1 MFLNPLSIGLDIGNF
16 SIKLVVIEL
25 RKRQPVL
32 LAFEERVLSS
42 PILNDQHSVD
52 SEALLSEMRQFRRS
66 IPKRARKVSMA
77 LPDSAVI
84 SKVVHLDQQL
94 SDQEKHFA
102 VHQALATSSP
112 FPVEEL
118 QLDYF
123 AVNLGEKAAAASTVA
138 HQVYACRK
146 QTIAGRISALNKA
159 RFRPSVLELKSHGLI
174 WLGEAQQSALPTKQN
189 WAVVDIGMKQSDF
202 CVGVSPSQFYRREM
216 PISVSQIAL
225 SNPKF
230 DWLHPDVMACQHFI
244 QQVVEQVRRQI
255 QLYNSTHP
263 KRPLNGIWLCGGA
276 SSLIDSD
283 SIARALSMPVQ
294 WSDPFAVLNRAD
306 KLANFHPEQDYSR
319 FGLAT
324 GLALRGAQS

>member
-52 SEALLSEMRQFRRS
+52 SEALLSEMRQIRRS
-66 IPKRARKVSMA
+66 IPKRARRVSMA

-123 AVNLGEKAAAASTVA
+123 AVNIGEGSSASSVA

-146 QTIAGRISALNKA
+146 QTVAGRINALTKA

-174 WLGEAQQSALPTKQN
+174 WLGEAQQAALPTQQN

-202 CVGVSPSQFYRREM
+202 CVGVSQNQFYRREI
-216 PISVSQIAL
+216 PLSVGQISL
-225 SNPKF
+225 TNPRF
-230 DWLHPDVMACQHFI
+230 DWQHPDLGACQQFM
-244 QQVVEQVRRQI
+244 QQLAEQLRRQI

-263 KRPLNGIWLCGGA
+263 KSPLNGIWLAGGA
-276 SSLIDSD
+276 STLVDCD
-283 SIARALSMPVQ
+283 DLAQMLSMPVQ
-294 WSDPFAVLNRAD
+294 WSDPFAVLTRAD
-306 KLANFHPEQDYSR
+306 KLAGYRPEQNYSR

-324 GLALRGAQS
+324 GLALRGAQA